1 MTVRGVYRQTNLSRM
16 KNSADVDGASL
27 IDTNVWFS
35 HLRPCHLDDRDAI
48 LQATLDIEMSLT
60 GRSDMFQLN
69 IFFAEASK
77 ELRNAVKLFEVGM
90 FDAAFYSVRSA
101 VELAR
106 VVAYFSGDD
115 DPASSELYETW
126 KEGGKFPFDGK
137 IRKNLSEDCAPFQ
150 EVKDALPKFFD
161 ERNNALHRANKYIHR
176 QGFHTFYSLI
186 QRPETRYV
194 GYLHVMRDEFHSFIM
209 GAVTEIIL
217 LRLSVDP
224 FPILLRD
231 PDVMYKIQYIS
242 LTKPLSDTVVDLF
255 LTPKIIDSY
264 RSTSFYSQLAEEFSG
279 NEPFSKAAYDLFNF
293 GIYHHADHDKI
304 MQQFNLLEKSDRIV
318 VRIFE
323 CVAGVLCIDIVNGL
337 KMYTTES
344 FNFNNGFSFSHGDL
358 GTDPEQP
365 GVVNRPCPQGYE
377 THIHIDGD
385 IYVLVHAHPLSD
397 DSMRSL
403 ERLKSDI
410 EADS

>member
-1 MTVRGVYRQTNLSRM
+1 M
-16 KNSADVDGASL
+16 KNSADVNGASVT
-27 IDTNVWFS
+27 DADVWFS
-35 HLRPCHLDDRDAI
+35 HLRPCRLDDRDAI

-60 GRSDMFQLN
+60 GRAGMFQLN
-69 IFFAEASK
+69 VFFEEASK
-77 ELRNAVKLFEVGM
+77 ELRNAVKLFESGM

-137 IRKNLSEDCAPFQ
+137 IRRKLAEVCAPFQ
-150 EVKDALPKFFD
+150 EVKDALPEFFP
-161 ERNNALHRANKYIHR
+161 ERDNALFRANKYIHR

-186 QRPETRYV
+186 QRPEPWYV
-194 GYLHVMRDEFHSFIM
+194 GYLPAMRDEFHAFIM
-209 GAVTEIIL
+209 GAVTKIIL

-231 PDVMYKIQYIS
+231 PDVMYKIHYIS

-255 LTPKIIDSY
+255 LTPRIIDSY
-264 RSTSFYSQLAEEFSG
+264 RSTSFYSRHAEEFSD
-279 NEPFSKAAYDLFNF
+279 NEPFSEATYNLYNF

-304 MQQFNLLEKSDRIV
+304 MQQSNLLVKSDRIA

-323 CVAGVLCIDIVNGL
+323 CMADVSCINIVSGM

-344 FNFNNGFSFSHGDL
+344 FNFNKGFSVRYGYL
-358 GTDPEQP
+358 GTDPEHP
-365 GVVNRPCPQGYE
+365 GIVNRPCPQGYE
-377 THIHIDGD
+377 THIHIDDD

>member
-1 MTVRGVYRQTNLSRM
+1 
-16 KNSADVDGASL
+16 
-27 IDTNVWFS
+27 
-35 HLRPCHLDDRDAI
+35 
-48 LQATLDIEMSLT
+48 
-60 GRSDMFQLN
+60 
-69 IFFAEASK
+69 
-77 ELRNAVKLFEVGM
+77 
-90 FDAAFYSVRSA
+90 
-101 VELAR
+101 
-106 VVAYFSGDD
+106 
-115 DPASSELYETW
+115 
-126 KEGGKFPFDGK
+126 
-137 IRKNLSEDCAPFQ
+137 
-150 EVKDALPKFFD
+150 
-161 ERNNALHRANKYIHR
+161 
-176 QGFHTFYSLI
+176 
-186 QRPETRYV
+186 
-194 GYLHVMRDEFHSFIM
+194 
-209 GAVTEIIL
+209 
-217 LRLSVDP
+217 
-224 FPILLRD
+224 
-231 PDVMYKIQYIS
+231 
-242 LTKPLSDTVVDLF
+242 VDLF
-255 LTPKIIDSY
+255 LTPRIIDSY

-323 CVAGVLCIDIVNGL
+323 CVADVLCIDKVHGL

-344 FNFNNGFSFSHGDL
+344 FNFNKGFSISYDDL

-365 GVVNRPCPQGYE
+365 GIVNRPCPQGYE

>member
-1 MTVRGVYRQTNLSRM
+1 M
-16 KNSADVDGASL
+16 KNSADVNGASVT
-27 IDTNVWFS
+27 DADVWFS
-35 HLRPCHLDDRDAI
+35 HLRPCRLDDRDAI

-60 GRSDMFQLN
+60 GRADMFQLN
-69 IFFAEASK
+69 VFFEEASK
-77 ELRNAVKLFEVGM
+77 ELRNAVKLFESGM

-137 IRKNLSEDCAPFQ
+137 IRRKLAEVCAPFQ
-150 EVKDALPKFFD
+150 EVKDALPEFFT
-161 ERNNALHRANKYIHR
+161 ERDNALFRANKYIHR

-194 GYLHVMRDEFHSFIM
+194 GYLPAMRDEFHAFIM
-209 GAVTEIIL
+209 GAVTKIIL

-231 PDVMYKIQYIS
+231 PDVMYKIHYLS

-264 RSTSFYSQLAEEFSG
+264 RSTSFYSRHAEEFSD
-279 NEPFSKAAYDLFNF
+279 NEPFSEATYDLYNF

-323 CVAGVLCIDIVNGL
+323 CVAGVLCIYTGLGL

-344 FNFNNGFSFSHGDL
+344 FNFNKGFSISSDDFR
-358 GTDPEQP
+358 TDPEQP
-365 GVVNRPCPQGYE
+365 GIVNRPCPQGYE

-385 IYVLVHAHPLSD
+385 VYVLVHAHPLSD

>member
-1 MTVRGVYRQTNLSRM
+1 MTVRGIYRQTNLSRM

-77 ELRNAVKLFEVGM
+77 ELRNAVKLFESGM

-126 KEGGKFPFDGK
+126 KKGGWFPLDGK

-323 CVAGVLCIDIVNGL
+323 CVADVLCIDKVHGL

-344 FNFNNGFSFSHGDL
+344 FSFNKGFSISYGDL

-365 GVVNRPCPQGYE
+365 GIVNRPCPQGYE

-403 ERLKSDI
+403 ERLKSDS

>member
-1 MTVRGVYRQTNLSRM
+1 M

-35 HLRPCHLDDRDAI
+35 HLRSCHLDDRDAI

-60 GRSDMFQLN
+60 GRIDMFQLN

-77 ELRNAVKLFEVGM
+77 ELRNAVKLLESGM
-90 FDAAFYSVRSA
+90 YDSAFYSVRSA
-101 VELAR
+101 VELAHI
-106 VVAYFSGDD
+106 VAYFSGDD
-115 DPASSELYETW
+115 DPASSELYERW
-126 KEGGKFPFDGK
+126 KKGGWFPPDGE
-137 IRKNLSEDCAPFQ
+137 IRKNLAEVCAPFQ
-150 EVKDALPKFFD
+150 EVKAALPEFFA
-161 ERNNALHRANKYIHR
+161 ERNKALRRANKYIHR
-176 QGFHTFYSLI
+176 QGFRTFYSLT
-186 QRPETRYV
+186 QRPEPWYA
-194 GYLHVMRDEFHSFIM
+194 GYLPAMRDEFHAFIM

-231 PDVMYKIQYIS
+231 PDVMYKIHYVSQ
-242 LTKPLSDTVVDLF
+242 TKPLSDTVVDLF

-279 NEPFSKAAYDLFNF
+279 NEPFSKATYNLFNF

-304 MQQFNLLEKSDRIV
+304 MQQFKLLGKSDRMA

-323 CVAGVLCIDIVNGL
+323 CMPDVSCIFTESGL
-337 KMYTTES
+337 KMYMAES
-344 FNFNNGFSFSHGDL
+344 FVLKSGPLISSDDFR
-358 GTDPEQP
+358 TDQGQP
-365 GVVNRPCPQGYE
+365 GIVNRPCPQGYE
-377 THIHIDGD
+377 TLIHIDGD
-385 IYVLVHAHPLSD
+385 AYMLNHAHPLST

>member
-1 MTVRGVYRQTNLSRM
+1 M

-77 ELRNAVKLFEVGM
+77 ELRNAVKLFESGM

-126 KEGGKFPFDGK
+126 KKGGWFPLDGK

-323 CVAGVLCIDIVNGL
+323 CVADVLCIDKVHGL

-344 FNFNNGFSFSHGDL
+344 FNFNKGFSISYGDL

-365 GVVNRPCPQGYE
+365 GIVNRPCPQGYE

>member
-1 MTVRGVYRQTNLSRM
+1 VN
-16 KNSADVDGASL
+16 GASVT
-27 IDTNVWFS
+27 DADVWFS
-35 HLRPCHLDDRDAI
+35 HLRPCRLDDRDAI

-60 GRSDMFQLN
+60 GRAGMFQLN
-69 IFFAEASK
+69 VFFEEASK
-77 ELRNAVKLFEVGM
+77 ELRNAVKLFESGM

-126 KEGGKFPFDGK
+126 KKGGWFPLDGK
-137 IRKNLSEDCAPFQ
+137 IRKKLAEVCAPFQ
-150 EVKDALPKFFD
+150 EVKDALPEFFP
-161 ERNNALHRANKYIHR
+161 ERDNALFRANKYIHR
-176 QGFHTFYSLI
+176 QGFNTFYSLT
-186 QRPETRYV
+186 QRPQPWYAE
-194 GYLHVMRDEFHSFIM
+194 YLPAMRDEFHAFIM
-209 GAVTEIIL
+209 GAVTKIIL

-231 PDVMYKIQYIS
+231 PDVMYKIHYIS
-242 LTKPLSDTVVDLF
+242 LTKPLSDTVVELF
-255 LTPKIIDSY
+255 LTPRIIDSY
-264 RSTSFYSQLAEEFSG
+264 RSTSFYSQHAAEFSD
-279 NEPFSKAAYDLFNF
+279 NEPFSKPVYELFNF
-293 GIYHHADHDKI
+293 GTYHHTDHEKI
-304 MQQFNLLEKSDRIV
+304 TQQFKYLAKSDRIA

-323 CVAGVLCIDIVNGL
+323 LMTDVSCIYTGLGL

-344 FNFNNGFSFSHGDL
+344 FNFNKGFSISSDDFR
-358 GTDPEQP
+358 TDPEQP
-365 GVVNRPCPQGYE
+365 GIVNRPCPQGYE

-385 IYVLVHAHPLSD
+385 VYVLVHAHPLSD